1 MQLGRVSVFLL
12 FLVSSYPLILP
23 SSCFALVSMSL
34 WCLVFSFT
42 SSAVL
47 WLLFR
52 PVCHYLP
59 GANSL
64 ITFMGINSPVFFRV
78 FVRLSLSSFV
88 GIASLWHLALK
99 VFVLS
104 FCNDYKCISYFSP
117 CVLSKLFHARHV
129 TEEHHWKIH
138 FDYKG
143 FLGGK
148 RYCLKTMKSVF
159 SLSFLSETLYDTI
172 IHPPRLGVLRL
183 L

>member
-1 MQLGRVSVFLL
+1 MQLDRVSVFLL
-12 FLVSSYPLILP
+12 FLVSSYPLLLL

-64 ITFMGINSPVFFRV
+64 ITFMCINSPVF

-117 CVLSKLFHARHV
+117 MCSQQIVSCEACNG
-129 TEEHHWKIH
+129 EPP
-138 FDYKG
+138 
-143 FLGGK
+143 
-148 RYCLKTMKSVF
+148 LKN
-159 SLSFLSETLYDTI
+159 TL
-172 IHPPRLGVLRL
+172 
-183 L
+183 